1 MSKDLRVKD
10 YFTPVEPRSAV
21 PAAIP
26 APGITPAVFTW
37 KGREVLVTA
46 ARNGRVYLLD
56 TKSLGGPDHHTP
68 LARTEPLASPDLK
81 YAGNG
86 FNGAFASWE
95 DTDKNVR
102 WIYAPVWGPALKGN
116 APHGSIVALR
126 IDEHDGDPVVTP
138 VWTSLDMATPAAPVT
153 ANGLVFTLSTGESN
167 REAKENG
174 RAYSVAEREKM
185 AAAAV
190 LYVLDAAT
198 GAELYSSGTWPRLS
212 RTTEGS
218 RWPTGASISQRTT
231 TRSSPSGF
239 LADQPQ
245 LRENR
250 KDPMQKT
257 KYALS
262 LAALACGIAYGADW
276 LTDGGNPQRTAWQ
289 RDEHILTKDNVEKS
303 ADPLETQAR

>member
-1 MSKDLRVKD
+1 M
-10 YFTPVEPRSAV
+10 
-21 PAAIP
+21 
-26 APGITPAVFTW
+26 
-37 KGREVLVTA
+37 TA
-46 ARNGRVYLLD
+46 AAQRSCLSARHEVSGRTRSPYP
-56 TKSLGGPDHHTP
+56 SR
-68 LARTEPLASPDLK
+68 RTEPLASPDLK

-190 LYVLDAAT
+190 LYVLDGAT
-198 GAELYSSGTWPRLS
+198 GAELYSSGTLA
-212 RTTEGS
+212 TTFAHNGGLAMANK
-218 RWPTGASISQRTT
+218 RVYFTT
-231 TRSSPSGF
+231 HDNTVFALGF

-245 LRENR
+245 LTG
-250 KDPMQKT
+250 K
-257 KYALS
+257 
-262 LAALACGIAYGADW
+262 
-276 LTDGGNPQRTAWQ
+276 
-289 RDEHILTKDNVEKS
+289 
-303 ADPLETQAR
+303 